1 MGADKEVWKWKQRLG
16 RLKTKIQG
24 MVISKSQT
32 KQRNVF
38 PWGLRGLPA
47 QPCVHILCI
56 CSVCV
61 CTCVCMCEEKE
72 SHVLGHLACVEVRGQ
87 PQGLVLAFQRLLSLF
102 TVYVRVAGIG
112 PSMVS
117 LLFIPISHRSTE
129 IQTDVGVLGI
139 QTSSHIFVASALPT
153 EPHHQPHKM
162 CCLCKWETQTW
173 KTRREKKGG
182 DSKDVHK
189 GP

>member
-1 MGADKEVWKWKQRLG
+1 MIKATQGNPKALCKREAERWGQIRRCENGNKGWGDSRPRSKEWSFLKVRQSKEMSSPGA
-16 RLKTKIQG
+16 
-24 MVISKSQT
+24 
-32 KQRNVF
+32 
-38 PWGLRGLPA
+38 LRGLPV
-47 QPCVHILCI
+47 QPCVQILCI

-61 CTCVCMCEEKE
+61 CTCVYMCEERE

-139 QTSSHIFVASALPT
+139 QTSSHIFVASVLPT

-162 CCLCKWETQTW
+162 CCLCK
-173 KTRREKKGG
+173 
-182 DSKDVHK
+182 
-189 GP
+189 